1 MLNFSHIIV
10 YSKNLYKQILP
21 SGVLA
26 ALSSLLLR
34 ALGFRGFKGVRFS
47 GPSLTAP
54 LSFGSSMW
62 PMLFFLFCS
71 AILCA
76 WSTALR
82 AELRRAAVVRVC
94 RRLFWR
100 GLINTER
107 LEFRALVRGEFIC
120 GSAAMVWRLL
130 ICIRPIA
137 LARGEMLEAAKKG
150 KIPQG
155 KKIFITRTSD
165 IIE

>member
-1 MLNFSHIIV
+1 M
-10 YSKNLYKQILP
+10 
-21 SGVLA
+21 LA

-137 LARGEMLEAAKKG
+137 LARGKMLEAAEKG

-155 KKIFITRTSD
+155 KKNFITRTSD
-165 IIE
+165 ITE